1 MRQKRE
7 TKLIALL
14 LVLSMIALSA
24 CGNGS
29 SQQPADETQESAA
42 AEADEGGEAE
52 VVGDNDANTVHILAD
67 FNIMDGIDSL
77 TDNKY
82 VDFIQEK
89 TGVKVVMD
97 SPGGGAYQDKLNVV
111 LASGADIDSFMTYDR
126 DLVMKLANDD
136 MLVDFGP
143 YINDA
148 ENYPNIASQMKPE
161 AWLPVTQDGKV
172 YGFPY
177 SRFDA
182 FHQVVYIRKQWLEN
196 LGLEVPKTIDD
207 YYNVLRAFT
216 FDDPDQDGKD
226 NTFGLLCGQDI
237 TGGVAEGSHIFRA
250 AFDADSY
257 KIIDGV
263 ITPPEITD
271 NYKEYLKF
279 MNKLVEEGLMDPE
292 FPNNMVSVYMDKLK
306 TYQYGMTN
314 YFWHA
319 NQLPEYDEGK
329 VHENWLS
336 VDLPLGQDGNPSKFY
351 YGSINRSYNC
361 TPTTSSKVEPLMKLY
376 DWVCSPDEGERWLYL
391 GIEGDEY
398 QINDAG
404 DVEVLKQRNSLHW
417 MFTMIS
423 PGILNENVKKY
434 NELNYPKETVE
445 RLDLAAANGELDEL
459 KASLPY
465 YPDLANFNLN
475 KVVEEYAVSAVLG
488 NVNIDETWDD
498 YVKKYKAAGG
508 EAAMEFWT
516 EWYNA
521 NN

>member
-1 MRQKRE
+1 MKQKKQR
-7 TKLIALL
+7 KLIALL
-14 LVLSMIALSA
+14 LVLSMFALSA
-24 CGNGS
+24 CGN
-29 SQQPADETQESAA
+29 QQTEEPAAKDDGEAVTEDVGNTESA
-42 AEADEGGEAE
+42 ETEESGVE
-52 VVGDNDANTVHILAD
+52 TVRILAD

-111 LASGADIDSFMTYDR
+111 LASGAEVDSFMAYDR

-136 MLVDFGP
+136 MLVDFAP
-143 YINDA
+143 YIHD
-148 ENYPNIASQMKPE
+148 EGKYPNIATQMKPE

-216 FDDPDQDGKD
+216 FDDPDQDGED
-226 NTFGLLCGQDI
+226 NTFGLLCGRDLI
-237 TGGVAEGSHIFRA
+237 GGVAEGSHIFRS

-257 KIIDGV
+257 KIIDGMV
-263 ITPPEITD
+263 TPPEITD

-279 MNKLVEEGLMDPE
+279 MNKLVSEGLMDPE
-292 FPNNMVSVYMDKLK
+292 FPNNNVSVYMDKLK

-361 TPTTSSKVEPLMKLY
+361 TPTTSTKVEPLMKVY

-398 QINDAG
+398 QMNDAG

-459 KASLPY
+459 RASLPY
-465 YPDLANFNLN
+465 YAELSNFNLT

-488 NVNIDETWDD
+488 NVDIDATWDD
-498 YVKKYKAAGG
+498 YVNKYKAAGG
-508 EAAMEFWT
+508 ESAMEFWT
-516 EWYNA
+516 EYYNA
-521 NN
+521 NH